1 MMMTTK
7 NMMKMTKIMKMMM
20 MKMTKIMR
28 MVKMTNIMKMT
39 KIMKMTIMQQRLNP
53 NLEPW
58 STIPQLNMMTTD
70 ISGFAGFTGT

>member
-1 MMMTTK
+1 MTTK

-28 MVKMTNIMKMT
+28 MVKMTNIMKM
-39 KIMKMTIMQQRLNP
+39 MKMTIMQQRLNP